1 MRSGVTHSSGEQRWL
16 VSLSE
21 QLASDVVRSFKR
33 PLTQTISVD
42 HGRRTSRPSLK
53 RPRPSGKSPSRNS
66 EPDRSAALSATPSK
80 LSYAQELLRHQYAA
94 QVDEESVKNFVSTLH
109 EFTHQISGLSKPDD
123 PASLQLVLFAT
134 SDINILLDL
143 YQEVCNTATRNA
155 ISHTPVKLLS
165 DVITILR
172 IRIRETFRCLSQ
184 SRSAAKTT
192 SRDTSLG
199 LISAVIVLSLLCAPN
214 SPRSLFIEDLIES
227 AASLLRLTAQTVIFP
242 ACDPMFKSLTSKTD
256 NNASNQSDDDDNH
269 DFVNGSTSSAKASS
283 ARKGSKAS
291 QRTTKEGDSTLQ
303 AHFNLLLDEFAS
315 LFRAEHFLPDS
326 VVSCCSS
333 VSIQCMSVSGVSR
346 IQSHALKVAAVI
358 FLCYPAHRLP
368 MLNDLR
374 QVIEKVP
381 LERRMLRTYQL
392 SDSKDMIRFSS
403 ALFCTLL
410 AVATGD
416 ASLGVINP
424 DFKSTGDSFELWSKT
439 RLGRFNESTKLAIHF
454 LEPLV
459 SRACLD
465 RDPEFRSAFQ
475 TFFEDLLTLYGRP
488 DWPVV
493 AITLQTLSHVVIMK
507 LRAGGS
513 KNIFTR
519 SFAIDSLGAI
529 ISRMGQ
535 IYGSVV
541 IQEANSLSLSSSSI
555 STPAEVEAHR
565 ENLLLF
571 LGTERSLHFA
581 AACSYYEALF
591 LYEDSISTQKR
602 AQEKSEK
609 ASDLEGEPDGRSNDN
624 ILRNLYSDEG
634 ALRKLESVTL
644 RRRDSLCARRDRG
657 DLVER
662 SAAEDALKGLGV
674 LFNLVGGFKTLLEV
688 VLDGLQDPAP
698 TVRTKSIRALS
709 AIDDGCQALFRSI
722 PDILALVQDS
732 CRDVST
738 LVRDAALDLLSRSM
752 FVDENSPDTS
762 SRSLGKLTF
771 QERAPES
778 SDVFGDVFETVVRRL
793 SDTATSVRKRAISI
807 IGYVLSNALIASQRQ
822 KRPAVMAT
830 NVKGE
835 TNEVEERIVKICSS
849 LVSRL
854 DDPEGT
860 VKHAAEK
867 VLRLALFHFDPSKS
881 CDFDSDENCIEARK
895 LAERLVFVF
904 MNLQS
909 KLHSTFLSRVVNS
922 TILTKHK
929 LLLQNIVSASVDRL
943 HCYETEVS
951 KLLSGRTLQTLSES
965 DQKTVKELSSQRIGS
980 SSVVLALARLDA
992 SLVEEHCQALA
1003 PILKDVLGGEVTE
1016 ADLTTVQKVL
1026 QILEVGVTQ
1035 NGVKDAQFFEEV
1047 LVDIEAIVCKS
1058 PTAILEEAAV
1068 RCMCAIS
1075 GRVERGAEV
1084 VLHNAKIFKTFLD
1097 EAIDT
1102 FRQHYGNK
1110 DLKQIMSLE
1119 RNGRCAAVRLG
1130 LLSRYGSFDDA
1141 FTLDVYETLS
1151 KVCASLA
1158 SFDRRGHLLKAS
1170 TRALSHFLVRHR
1182 SFIGDGAK
1190 TLVDVIEMVSNCKE
1204 TADDHKADNEWGA
1217 CSENLS
1223 IGIQL
1228 CVLQGFHDL
1237 LKDEEDRN
1245 VSKVSYEDGKTKDC
1259 TGDKSDK
1266 SEGGG
1271 EENLKRPSLAAE
1283 EDAEAGFLALG
1294 AQIILPSVI
1303 KSTYSSTTV
1312 LRRIVASV
1320 MGLLVRQGLLLPAT
1334 VVPCLLTL
1342 LLDQDVPCRELSM
1355 RVIAFLSERYGA
1367 MLASAI
1373 VPSLRLCFKR
1383 AYQVYC
1389 AMHFQHIHGN
1399 IENSRHPEIV
1409 PMSMDVLRKI
1419 ALDPKTGQSVL
1430 SGALMALRRDQRKGI
1445 LCGMIR
1451 EFDPNLVVVDKEV
1464 KSNGDSNLKSSE
1476 LVDGN
1481 HGEEEV
1487 NGSEREI
1494 ELMEVEHADQKDCTL
1509 ATLSFFGITLACL
1522 DFTNGAGFGGS
1533 LTQGGGTVAAD
1544 GKMRI
1549 AREDVKEL
1557 VSHMTRIVSNSGQAI
1572 LQVARK
1578 EKSTETGGPISHERK
1593 KMLKWIVQMCLLLQM
1608 KHHLKVERWKSR
1620 TDPDESTDVCC
1631 ALPDFQVDTEV
1642 VERVG
1647 WSDVSNYQNLDD
1659 DLFKR
1664 QVKLLVKL
1672 MREDAI
1678 DEKDVT
1684 SSARRNKRNGARAR
1698 GRNAG
1703 VTVSGR
1709 KQRKQVAARVT
1720 SSKRAERE
1728 EIVDLDGDTKSIG
1741 SGCQSA
1747 TEE

>member
-1 MRSGVTHSSGEQRWL
+1 MRCGVTHPSGEHRWL
-16 VSLSE
+16 ASLSE
-21 QLASDVVRSFKR
+21 DLASDVVRCFKR
-33 PLTQTISVD
+33 PLTQMISMD

-53 RPRPSGKSPSRNS
+53 RPRPSDKSSPRTS
-66 EPDRSAALSATPSK
+66 EPNRSGALSATPSK

-94 QVDEESVKNFVSTLH
+94 QVDEESVKNFVNTLH

-123 PASLQLVLFAT
+123 PGSLQLVLFAT

-143 YQEVCNTATRNA
+143 YQEVCDTATRGA

-172 IRIRETFRCLSQ
+172 ARIRETNRCLSQ
-184 SRSAAKTT
+184 SRSAAKTAP
-192 SRDTSLG
+192 RDTSLG

-214 SPRSLFIEDLIES
+214 SPRSFFIEELIES

-242 ACDPMFKSLTSKTD
+242 ACDPMFKSLTSKSD
-256 NNASNQSDDDDNH
+256 NHASNQSDDDADH
-269 DFVNGSTSSAKASS
+269 DFVNGSTSTAKASS
-283 ARKGSKAS
+283 ARRGSKGS
-291 QRTTKEGDSTLQ
+291 QRTTKEGDTSLQ
-303 AHFNLLLDEFAS
+303 VHFNLLLDEFAS

-326 VVSCCSS
+326 VVSHCSS
-333 VSIQCMSVSGVSR
+333 VSIQCMSVSGVTR

-358 FLCYPAHRLP
+358 FLCYPSHRLP

-374 QVIEKVP
+374 QVIERVP

-392 SDSKDMIRFSS
+392 SDSKDMIRFPS

-416 ASLGVINP
+416 ASLGVTNP
-424 DFKSTGDSFELWSKT
+424 DFKSTGDSFELWSKI

-459 SRACLD
+459 SRACSD

-475 TFFEDLLTLYGRP
+475 TFFEDLLTLYGKP

-529 ISRMGQ
+529 VSRMGQ

-541 IQEANSLSLSSSSI
+541 IQEANPSLLSGSSI
-555 STPAEVEAHR
+555 STPTEVEAHR

-581 AACSYYEALF
+581 AACSYFEALF
-591 LYEDSISTQKR
+591 LYEDSISAQKR

-609 ASDLEGEPDGRSNDN
+609 NSEAEGERVSRSNEN
-624 ILRNLYSDEG
+624 ILRNLYADEG
-634 ALRKLESVTL
+634 ALSDLKSTTL
-644 RRRDSLCARRDRG
+644 RRRDNLCARRDRG

-662 SAAEDALKGLGV
+662 PAAEDALKGLGV
-674 LFNLVGGFKTLLEV
+674 FFNLAGGFKTLIEV
-688 VLDGLQDPAP
+688 ILDGLQDPAP

-752 FVDENSPDTS
+752 FIDESSPDS
-762 SRSLGKLTF
+762 STRSLGKSTS
-771 QERAPES
+771 QEGAQES
-778 SDVFGDVFETVVRRL
+778 SGVFGDVFETVVRRL

-807 IGYVLSNALIASQRQ
+807 IGYVLSNALRASQRQ
-822 KRPAVMAT
+822 KRSNAMAT
-830 NVKGE
+830 NVKIE
-835 TNEVEERIVKICSS
+835 TKEFEERIVKICSS

-860 VKHAAEK
+860 VKNAAEK

-881 CDFDSDENCIEARK
+881 FGFESDEDCIEARK
-895 LAERLVFVF
+895 LAERLVSVF
-904 MNLQS
+904 MNLQPT
-909 KLHSTFLSRVVNS
+909 LHSTFLTRVVNS

-929 LLLQNIVSASVDRL
+929 LLLQKIVSASVDRL
-943 HCYETEVS
+943 HSHEAEVS
-951 KLLSGRTLQTLSES
+951 KLVCGRTLQTLCES
-965 DQKTVKELSSQRIGS
+965 DQKIVKELSAQRIGS
-980 SSVVLALARLDA
+980 SSVILALARLDA

-1016 ADLTTVQKVL
+1016 ADLITVQKIL
-1026 QILEVGVTQ
+1026 HILEVGVTQ
-1035 NGVKDAQFFEEV
+1035 NGVRDPQFFEEV

-1058 PTAILEEAAV
+1058 PTVILEEAAV

-1075 GRVERGAEV
+1075 GRVERGGEV

-1097 EAIDT
+1097 EAIDM
-1102 FRQHYGNK
+1102 FREHYMNK

-1119 RNGRCAAVRLG
+1119 RNGRCAAIRLG
-1130 LLSRYGSFDDA
+1130 LLSRYGAFGDA
-1141 FTLDVYETLS
+1141 LTLEVYVTLS

-1158 SFDRRGHLLKAS
+1158 SFDRRGHLLKAG

-1190 TLVDVIEMVSNCKE
+1190 TLVDVIETVSNSKE
-1204 TADDHKADNEWGA
+1204 SKWDAH
-1217 CSENLS
+1217 SENLPV
-1223 IGIQL
+1223 GIQL

-1245 VSKVSYEDGKTKDC
+1245 VSKVCSEDGKAKDH
-1259 TGDKSDK
+1259 TGDNLTKREVD
-1266 SEGGG
+1266 E

-1303 KSTYSSTTV
+1303 RSTYSSTTV

-1355 RVIAFLSERYGA
+1355 RVVAFLSERYGA

-1383 AYQVYC
+1383 AYEVYC
-1389 AMHFQHIHGN
+1389 AVHFQHNQGKT
-1399 IENSRHPEIV
+1399 ENSPPPEAAL
-1409 PMSMDVLRKI
+1409 MSMDFLRKI

-1451 EFDPNLVVVDKEV
+1451 EFDPNLVVVDKKVE
-1464 KSNGDSNLKSSE
+1464 SNGESNLQSSE
-1476 LVDGN
+1476 LLDSK

-1494 ELMEVEHADQKDCTL
+1494 ELMEIEHADQKDCTL
-1509 ATLSFFGITLACL
+1509 ATLSFFGTTLACL

-1549 AREDVKEL
+1549 AREDVNEL

-1578 EKSTETGGPISHERK
+1578 EKSTGSDEGPFSHERK

-1620 TDPDESTDVCC
+1620 TDPDESTDICC
-1631 ALPDFQVDTEV
+1631 TLPEFQVDTEV

-1647 WSDVSNYQNLDD
+1647 WSDVSDYQNLDD

-1664 QVKLLVKL
+1664 QVKLFVKL

-1678 DEKDVT
+1678 DEKDIT
-1684 SSARRNKRNGARAR
+1684 SSARRNKRNGARTR
-1698 GRNAG
+1698 RNPG

-1709 KQRKQVAARVT
+1709 KQLKQVAARAT
-1720 SSKRAERE
+1720 SNKRAEYE
-1728 EIVDLDGDTKSIG
+1728 GIEDLDGDTKSTG
-1741 SGCQSA
+1741 SGSQSA